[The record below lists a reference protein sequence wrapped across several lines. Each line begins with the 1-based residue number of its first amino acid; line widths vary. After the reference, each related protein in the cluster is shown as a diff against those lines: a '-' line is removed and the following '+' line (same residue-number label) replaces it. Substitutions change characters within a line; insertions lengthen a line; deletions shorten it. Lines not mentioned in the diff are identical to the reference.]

1 MEPVRSWR
9 NPRIAEAIQL
19 RRARRRAETGR
30 TLLEGPHLLEE
41 AVAAAA
47 VLETVFVC
55 VDDDTSTRLI
65 AGLGFETVQV
75 TPSVIAKVAG
85 TQNPRGPVAIMA
97 VPPDR
102 PAIDGSVIV
111 SYGVGDPGNTG
122 TLIRSAAAFGLGFL
136 SGPGSAD
143 PWSPKVMRAGAGAH
157 FRTAIERAEVVSVD
171 LLRERGFT
179 VVASV
184 VAGGAPPEQL
194 AGIAHCALLIGD
206 ESAGLPTD
214 VVEAAD
220 MGITIRMPGRTQ
232 SLNAGV
238 AGSLLAY
245 EWAKTAK
252 DPLGRD

>member
-1 MEPVRSWR
+1 MA
-9 NPRIAEAIQL
+9 AE
-19 RRARRRAETGR
+19 
-30 TLLEGPHLLEE
+30 
-41 AVAAAA
+41 A
-47 VLETVFVC
+47 VLETIFVC
-55 VDDDTSTRLI
+55 VDDETSMRLI
-65 AGLGFETVQV
+65 TGVGIETIQV
-75 TPSVIAKVAG
+75 TAGVMAKVAG
-85 TQNPRGPVAIMA
+85 TQNPRGPVAIMV

-111 SYGVGDPGNTG
+111 SYGVGDPGNAG

-157 FRTAIERAEVVSVD
+157 FRTAIERAEVFSVD
-171 LLRERGFT
+171 SLQERGFT

-184 VAGGAPPEQL
+184 VAGGAPPERL
-194 AGIAHCALLIGD
+194 VGIARCAILVGD
-206 ESAGLPTD
+206 ESGGLPTD
-214 VVEAAD
+214 VVAAAD
-220 MGITIRMPGRTQ
+220 LGITIRMPGRTE

-252 DPLGRD
+252 DLPGGD